1 MAMDKIFL
9 QDLADGLARRKS
21 ISKKDAEA
29 FIRNVFDI
37 IGQNLLADQLVKVK
51 GFGTFKMITV
61 DSRESINV
69 NTGERITIDSHTKIT
84 FTPDAILRD
93 RVNRPFADFE
103 TVVLNDDTKTEDME
117 ALTAPFL
124 AAEQKAEEKVE
135 VKEVVQEEVKE
146 EPVVEPTPIAEEP
159 IAEPVIET
167 GTETGTKTKTKTN
180 ARPEG
185 ALSPSEVIKRTKT
198 QTKTKTEEKKPGE
211 KSGSCWKW
219 MFWILLLFV
228 ILLVAAY
235 FLYEKGYLNL
245 PKEEPVAENSVVQ
258 VEKPDTTAVE
268 EVAEDSVEIQAEE
281 VKEEKPV
288 QNLEELIAQYP
299 QFENG
304 DYWIVG
310 TKAIHVI
317 EKGDDFSKLAQ
328 KYYEDKSLI
337 SYIIKYNKFKDPS
350 HIFVGAEVKI
360 PELVKRGE

>member
-1 MAMDKIFL
+1 MDKIFL

-21 ISKKDAEA
+21 ISKKDADA
-29 FIRNVFDI
+29 FVRNVFDI
-37 IGQNLLADQLVKVK
+37 IGQNLLTDQLVKVK
-51 GFGTFKMITV
+51 GLGTFKMITV

-93 RVNRPFADFE
+93 RVNRPFADFD

-124 AAEQKAEEKVE
+124 AAEQKERSEKGETRNIETRSEKEPVAEPTPVA
-135 VKEVVQEEVKE
+135 E
-146 EPVVEPTPIAEEP
+146 EPVAEPTPV
-159 IAEPVIET
+159 AEPVAE
-167 GTETGTKTKTKTN
+167 TKTKKKTK
-180 ARPEG
+180 
-185 ALSPSEVIKRTKT
+185 K
-198 QTKTKTEEKKPGE
+198 KTEEKKPVE
-211 KSGSCWKW
+211 KSGSFWKW
-219 MFWILLLFV
+219 MFWILLLLV
-228 ILLVAAY
+228 VLLVAAY
-235 FLYEKGYLNL
+235 ILHEKGYLNL
-245 PKEEPVAENSVVQ
+245 PKEEPVVETPVVQ

-268 EVAEDSVEIQAEE
+268 EAKEDTVEVQAEE

-288 QNLEELIAQYP
+288 QNLKELIAQNP

-310 TKAIHVI
+310 TKATHVI

-328 KYYEDKSLI
+328 KYYDDKTLV
-337 SYIIKYNKFKDPS
+337 SYIIKYNNFRDPS

-360 PELVKRGE
+360 PELVKR

>member
-1 MAMDKIFL
+1 MDKIFL

-21 ISKKDAEA
+21 ISKKDADA
-29 FIRNVFDI
+29 FVRNVFDI
-37 IGQNLLADQLVKVK
+37 IGQNLLTDQLVKVK
-51 GFGTFKMITV
+51 GLGTFKMITV

-93 RVNRPFADFE
+93 RVNRPFADFD

-124 AAEQKAEEKVE
+124 AAEQKERSEKGE
-135 VKEVVQEEVKE
+135 TRNIETRNIETRSEKE
-146 EPVVEPTPIAEEP
+146 EPVVEPTPVAEEP
-159 IAEPVIET
+159 VAEPTPVAEPVAE
-167 GTETGTKTKTKTN
+167 TKTKKKTK
-180 ARPEG
+180 
-185 ALSPSEVIKRTKT
+185 K
-198 QTKTKTEEKKPGE
+198 KTEEKKPVE

-219 MFWILLLFV
+219 MFWILLLLV
-228 ILLVAAY
+228 VLLVAAY
-235 FLYEKGYLNL
+235 ILHEKGYLNL
-245 PKEEPVAENSVVQ
+245 PKEEPVVETPVVQ

-268 EVAEDSVEIQAEE
+268 EAKEDTVEVQAEE

-288 QNLEELIAQYP
+288 QNLKELIAQNP

-310 TKAIHVI
+310 TKATHVI

-328 KYYEDKSLI
+328 KYYDDKTLV
-337 SYIIKYNKFKDPS
+337 SYIIKYNNFRDPS
-350 HIFVGAEVKI
+350 HIYVGAEVKI

>member
-1 MAMDKIFL
+1 MAMDKLFL

-21 ISKKDAEA
+21 ISKKDADA
-29 FIRNVFDI
+29 FVRNVFDI
-37 IGQNLLADQLVKVK
+37 IGQNLLTDQLVKVK
-51 GFGTFKMITV
+51 GLGTFKMITV

-69 NTGERITIDSHTKIT
+69 NTGERIIIDSHTKIT

-93 RVNRPFADFE
+93 RVNRPFADFD

-124 AAEQKAEEKVE
+124 AAEQKERSEKGE
-135 VKEVVQEEVKE
+135 TRNIDERREKE
-146 EPVVEPTPIAEEP
+146 EPVVEPTPV
-159 IAEPVIET
+159 AEPVVE
-167 GTETGTKTKTKTN
+167 TKTKTKT
-180 ARPEG
+180 
-185 ALSPSEVIKRTKT
+185 KK
-198 QTKTKTEEKKPGE
+198 KTEEKKPVE

-219 MFWILLLFV
+219 MFWILLLLV
-228 ILLVAAY
+228 VLLVAAY
-235 FLYEKGYLNL
+235 FLHEKGYLNL
-245 PKEEPVAENSVVQ
+245 PKEEPVVETPVVQ

-268 EVAEDSVEIQAEE
+268 EAKEDTVEVQAEE

-288 QNLEELIAQYP
+288 QNLKELIAQYP

-310 TKAIHVI
+310 TKATHVI

-328 KYYEDKSLI
+328 KYYDDKTLV
-337 SYIIKYNKFKDPS
+337 SYIIKYNNFRDPS

-360 PELVKRGE
+360 PELVKR

>member
-1 MAMDKIFL
+1 MDKIFL
-9 QDLADGLARRKS
+9 QDLADGLARRRS
-21 ISKKDAEA
+21 ISKKDADA
-29 FIRNVFDI
+29 FVRNVFDI
-37 IGQNLLADQLVKVK
+37 IGQNLLTDQLVKVK
-51 GFGTFKMITV
+51 GLGTFKMITV

-93 RVNRPFADFE
+93 RVNRPFADFD

-124 AAEQKAEEKVE
+124 AAEQKERSEKGETRNIETRSEKEPVAEPTPVAEEPVAE
-135 VKEVVQEEVKE
+135 PTPVV
-146 EPVVEPTPIAEEP
+146 EPVVE
-159 IAEPVIET
+159 
-167 GTETGTKTKTKTN
+167 TKTKTKT
-180 ARPEG
+180 
-185 ALSPSEVIKRTKT
+185 KTK
-198 QTKTKTEEKKPGE
+198 KKTEEKKPVE

-219 MFWILLLFV
+219 MFWILLLLV
-228 ILLVAAY
+228 VLLVAAY
-235 FLYEKGYLNL
+235 ILHEKGYLNL
-245 PKEEPVAENSVVQ
+245 PKEELVVETPAVQ

-268 EVAEDSVEIQAEE
+268 EAKEDTVEVQAEE

-288 QNLEELIAQYP
+288 QNLKELIAQYP

-310 TKAIHVI
+310 TKATHVI

-328 KYYEDKSLI
+328 KYYDDKTLV
-337 SYIIKYNKFKDPS
+337 SYIIKYNNFRDPS

-360 PELVKRGE
+360 PELVKR